1 MKLTH
6 LMLSTFV
13 VPLLFG
19 CSEMALDSANHDSYK
34 PSVVNQPTLTTPTE
48 EPSEP
53 TEVNE
58 MAYYRVLQVLENGDA
73 LVFKCKNSSESQCKD
88 YFDFDSSEVGY
99 IPRTMDSMMYDS
111 KIIALKNPRVINTFR
126 YRTKGGDDKTVPIL
140 VGDRTE

>member
-13 VPLLFG
+13 VPILFG
-19 CSEMALDSANHDSYK
+19 CSEMALDTVNQDSYQ

-48 EPSEP
+48 EPSGAI
-53 TEVNE
+53 EVNE

-111 KIIALKNPRVINTFR
+111 KIIALKNPRVVNTFR